1 MLPHY
6 IIYIYI
12 YILVRA
18 FVHIINL
25 TTEGASF
32 MVTVPAVIVYDQIL
46 VPGRN
51 DRSFVYIINSIRV
64 RSRLYI
70 RAYYLLFYG
79 DENMT
84 KAIYLA
90 SSEFD
95 QSADRVF
102 TVDLN

>member
-1 MLPHY
+1 
-6 IIYIYI
+6 
-12 YILVRA
+12 
-18 FVHIINL
+18 
-25 TTEGASF
+25 

-79 DENMT
+79 MVKRGSMGWIDPM
-84 KAIYLA
+84 IYYLKNLLLP
-90 SSEFD
+90 SPSLCESFK
-95 QSADRVF
+95 SIG
-102 TVDLN
+102 